1 MAPWT
6 RTGERETAMVIGPVL
21 LGIGLGLLAG
31 ELLAGV
37 LIGLGAGITLSS
49 VLSAVRS
56 KELHRRSVD

>member
-1 MAPWT
+1 
-6 RTGERETAMVIGPVL
+6 MVIGPVL

-49 VLSAVRS
+49 VVSAMRD
-56 KELHRRSVD
+56 KERRRRPVE

>member
-1 MAPWT
+1 
-6 RTGERETAMVIGPVL
+6 MVIGPVL
-21 LGIGLGLLAG
+21 LGSGVGLLAG